1 MRWPKPGAAGLFLAR
16 ADLRSSPWGGDAESC
31 NNRGLMAKKMWAWLA
46 GLLALCVL
54 GPAHAQDPAQAS
66 PQRLQPSLVT
76 LSVPYQAPAL
86 EGRALWWVD
95 ASAALKVDEVE
106 AAADRLAW
114 AVRTPA
120 QQIPIDGKA
129 LWIRFDAQQTNAAR
143 WFVVLRSSGLDR
155 AQLFYRDA
163 SGRWVEQEAGDTRP
177 VSEWPLPGR
186 VPTFELSP
194 EMGKP
199 VHYWLRV
206 EHARVDFATP
216 IGLFHQ
222 GELLADREREQFLLG
237 AYFGLA
243 LLIALTAGANAVVY
257 RDRSFAAYAV
267 YVSALALGQAA
278 YLGVGAQHLWNS
290 ALRWNE
296 VAPYVLPGVSSAAAL
311 WFVHAVTEPG
321 RFSRALALAV
331 WGLIAAILATVA
343 VDTWLAT
350 RGTFALQMAL
360 TVMAILVVAFLIVVV
375 WVQGDVPYIRL
386 IALGFL
392 PVVVFAIF
400 PVLRGLNLIPNSIL
414 TRYGVTIGAVLEMP
428 ILFYALSLRVA
439 RRREAEV
446 RADALERNDA
456 LTGLAHLRTLLQR
469 LEGALTRAR
478 SLKHSCALLVVRISN
493 FDAIVQEFGPESA
506 EKMLVVAAS
515 HLRRASS
522 DIDMPARVNERD
534 FALLIEGPTTAA
546 AALSRAQL
554 VVASG
559 LRQAGGLPAGLVLKF
574 HVAVALLPERD
585 KGAAA
590 TMQWVIEALST
601 IAPDARKLIKPV
613 NF

>member
-1 MRWPKPGAAGLFLAR
+1 MVKRTWV
-16 ADLRSSPWGGDAESC
+16 
-31 NNRGLMAKKMWAWLA
+31 
-46 GLLALCVL
+46 LLAALLLPCLL
-54 GPAHAQDPAQAS
+54 GSAHAQVPEQAS
-66 PQRLQPSLVT
+66 PPPAQPSLIT
-76 LSVPYQAPAL
+76 LAAPQAAPAL

-95 ASAALKVDEVE
+95 DSAAMSPDQVE
-106 AAADRLAW
+106 AAAGNLPW
-114 AVRTPA
+114 AVRKPG
-120 QQIPIDGKA
+120 QQIAIDGKA
-129 LWIRFDAQQTNAAR
+129 LWIRFDAQQANAGR
-143 WFVVLRSSGLDR
+143 WFVALRSSGLDR

-177 VSEWPLPGR
+177 VSDWPLPGR
-186 VPTFELSP
+186 VPTFELSA
-194 EMGKP
+194 EVNKP
-199 VHYWLRV
+199 VRYWLRV

-216 IGLFHQ
+216 IGLYHQ

-243 LLIALTAGANAVVY
+243 LLITLTAGANAIVY
-257 RDRSFAAYAV
+257 RDRSFAVYAV

-278 YLGVGAQHLWNS
+278 YLGVGAQHLWNN

-296 VAPYVLPGVSSAAAL
+296 VAPYVLPGLSSAAAL

-343 VDTWLAT
+343 VDTWIAT

-360 TVMAILVVAFLIVVV
+360 TVLAILVVAFLVVIV
-375 WVQGDVPYIRL
+375 WIQGDVPYIRL

-392 PVVVFAIF
+392 PVVIFALF

-414 TRYGVTIGAVLEMP
+414 TRYGVAIGAVLEMP

-446 RADALERNDA
+446 RAAALERNDA
-456 LTGLAHLRTLLQR
+456 LTGLAHGRTLVQR

-478 SLKHSCALLVVRISN
+478 SLKHSCALLTVRISN
-493 FDAIVQEFGPESA
+493 FDAIMAEFGPESA

-515 HLRRASS
+515 HLRRASR
-522 DIDMPARVNERD
+522 DIDMAARVNERD
-534 FALLIEGPTTAA
+534 FALLMEGPILAA

-559 LRQAGGLPAGLVLKF
+559 LRQAGGLPAGMVLKF

-585 KGAAA
+585 MGAAA
-590 TMQWVIEALST
+590 TLQWLIEALST

>member
-1 MRWPKPGAAGLFLAR
+1 MGQRL
-16 ADLRSSPWGGDAESC
+16 
-31 NNRGLMAKKMWAWLA
+31 WACLT

-54 GPAHAQDPAQAS
+54 GSAHAQAPAQVL
-66 PQRLQPSLVT
+66 PQAPQSSLII
-76 LSVPYQAPAL
+76 LAAPQAAPAL

-95 ASAALKVDEVE
+95 PSASRRVDEVE
-106 AAADRLAW
+106 AAVDTLPW
-114 AVRTPA
+114 AVHRPG
-120 QQIPIDGKA
+120 QQLAIDGKA
-129 LWIRFDAQQTNAAR
+129 LWIRFDAQLANPGR
-143 WFVVLRSSGLDR
+143 WFVALRSSGLDR

-186 VPTFELSP
+186 IPTFELSP
-194 EMGKP
+194 EVGKP
-199 VHYWLRV
+199 VRYWLRV
-206 EHARVDFATP
+206 EHARVDFAVP
-216 IGLFHQ
+216 VGLHHQ

-243 LLIALTAGANAVVY
+243 LLIALTAAANAVVY
-257 RDRSFAAYAV
+257 RDRSFATYAV

-278 YLGVGAQHLWNS
+278 YMGVGAQHLWNE

-296 VAPYVLPGVSSAAAL
+296 VAAYVLPGLSSAAAL
-311 WFVHAVTEPG
+311 WFVHTVTEPG

-343 VDTWLAT
+343 VDTWLAS
-350 RGTFALQMAL
+350 RATFGLQMAL
-360 TVMAILVVAFLIVVV
+360 TILAILVVVFLIVVV

-392 PVVVFAIF
+392 PVVIFAVF
-400 PVLRGLNLIPNSIL
+400 PVLRGLNVIPNSVL
-414 TRYGVTIGAVLEMP
+414 TRYGVAIGSMIEMP

-446 RADALERNDA
+446 RAAALERNDA
-456 LTGLAHLRTLLQR
+456 LTGLAHGRTLLQR
-469 LEGALTRAR
+469 LDGALTRAR
-478 SLKHSCALLVVRISN
+478 SLKHFCALLTVRISN
-493 FDAIVQEFGPESA
+493 FEAIVQEFGAESA
-506 EKMLVVAAS
+506 DKMLVVAAS

-534 FALLIEGPTTAA
+534 FALLLEGPTTAA

-559 LRQAGGLPAGLVLKF
+559 LRQAGGLPAGMVLKF

-585 KGAAA
+585 MGAAA
-590 TMQWVIEALST
+590 TLQWLLEALST